1 MPVFT
6 EIDAVAHVVVWRQ
19 GVAKAVGHD
28 VELAV
33 RRFTVDID
41 VAAQKINAV
50 FQAGS
55 LAVLGAIK
63 RGKLDPDALS
73 VSDKTTIDA
82 AVRDDILQ
90 AERFPEITFT
100 STRIAH
106 VRVEGTLTLK
116 GVSKAIAFDAIPNGR
131 GYGTEIV
138 LDQTAF
144 GIKPYT
150 AFMGALKV
158 KPNVLV
164 RLSVPLGLTS

>member
-1 MPVFT
+1 VPTFT
-6 EIDAVAHVVVWRQ
+6 ENDARARVFVWRQ

-28 VELAV
+28 VEIDV
-33 RRFTVDID
+33 RRFTVDVD
-41 VAAQKINAV
+41 VAAQKIHAV

-55 LAVLGAIK
+55 LAVLGAVK
-63 RGKLDPDALS
+63 RGQTDPDALS
-73 VSDKTTIDA
+73 SSDKATIDA
-82 AVRDDILQ
+82 AVKNDILQ
-90 AERFPEITFT
+90 AGRFPEITFT

-106 VRVEGTLTLK
+106 VRVEGNLTLR
-116 GVSKAIAFDAIPNGR
+116 GVTKPIAFDAIPG
-131 GYGTEIV
+131 GGSYSTEVV

-164 RLSVPLGLTS
+164 RLTVPLGLTS